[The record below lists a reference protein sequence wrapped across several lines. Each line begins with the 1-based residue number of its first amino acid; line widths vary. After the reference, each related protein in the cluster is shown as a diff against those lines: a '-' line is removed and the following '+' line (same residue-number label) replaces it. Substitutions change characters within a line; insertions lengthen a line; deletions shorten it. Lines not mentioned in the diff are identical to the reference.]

1 MPLRKLH
8 YAHYDMSITYTNNF
22 RIAHWEEQVS
32 DLPAS
37 QIPHSPDSVPLGP
50 FHRPFDHTSHL
61 IILPKICPTRPQLQE
76 TSPVQELCP
85 ASTLAD
91 SLDLGAGHTSERQRR
106 QGRQQP
112 TG

>member
-8 YAHYDMSITYTNNF
+8 DAHYDMSITYTNNF

-37 QIPHSPDSVPLGP
+37 QIPLSPDSVPLGP

-61 IILPKICPTRPQLQE
+61 IILPKIRPTPPQL
-76 TSPVQELCP
+76 
-85 ASTLAD
+85 
-91 SLDLGAGHTSERQRR
+91 
-106 QGRQQP
+106 
-112 TG
+112 